1 MAETVLEAENLSMR
15 FGGVVAVN
23 QVNLKLKR
31 NELMCLIGPNGAG
44 KTSFFRCLTG
54 QYRPSEG
61 EVWIAGQKTTGL
73 GIHEIARLGV
83 GLKTQVPSLM
93 NGLSVHENLWLG
105 ARRRHAPTQ
114 ANLKVEALITELKL
128 DAVAQSI
135 TGQLAH
141 GVRQVVEI
149 GVALSTEPWLLLL
162 DEPAGGLTHDEAMR
176 IGDLVKNLAKRITV
190 VVVEHDMAFVR
201 HIAQRVVVFHQ
212 GRVIA
217 DGETESVLSDKKVRE
232 VYLGSKVQ

>member
-23 QVNLKLKR
+23 HVNLKLRR

-61 EVWIAGQKTTGL
+61 DVWIAGQKTTGL
-73 GIHEIARLGV
+73 RMHEIARLGV

-93 NGLSVHENLWLG
+93 NGLSVYENLWLG
-105 ARRRHAPTQ
+105 ARRRHEPLE
-114 ANLKVEALITELKL
+114 ANRRVDQLLEELNVSEMARNL
-128 DAVAQSI
+128 

-176 IGDLVKNLAKRITV
+176 IGDLVKALAKRITV

-212 GRVIA
+212 GSIIA
-217 DGETESVLSDKKVRE
+217 DGDTEKVLSNPRVRE